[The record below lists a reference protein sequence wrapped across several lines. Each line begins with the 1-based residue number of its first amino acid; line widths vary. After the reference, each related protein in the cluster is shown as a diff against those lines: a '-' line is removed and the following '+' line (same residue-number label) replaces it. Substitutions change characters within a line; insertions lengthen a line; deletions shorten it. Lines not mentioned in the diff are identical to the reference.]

1 MTTDRKRDG
10 FHRYGRFEVL
20 REGVRV
26 KNIEGR
32 EAYTKTLNWRDLQ
45 KIKSTYKLYST

>member
-1 MTTDRKRDG
+1 MITDRKREG

-32 EAYTKTLNWRDLQ
+32 EAYTKTLNWRDL
-45 KIKSTYKLYST
+45 